1 LRIRGA
7 AQQKLG
13 GCDGHRCSS
22 KKAAAIAIYFFV
34 HAVLL
39 SSTVG

>member
-1 LRIRGA
+1 VRIRA
-7 AQQKLG
+7 TAQQKLG
-13 GCDGHRCSS
+13 GYDAHRSSS